1 MQIYKVHVPLLH
13 QYLTLWLFILGFLIL
28 VVSFKILILLWRVN
42 VTSLLTP
49 PSYKHISVKITST
62 EVKKTGKT
70 CQWEQILPV
79 FNLLLFGFRV
89 LSVLIPSP
97 NWSEETMRFW
107 FTFRT
112 DFTHNI
118 QMLAY
123 LYFFAVLQSNQVN
136 SEHQEYFW
144 NVIVFQENSQSGMR
158 KLNCKQG
165 G

>member
-13 QYLTLWLFILGFLIL
+13 LYLTLWLFILGFLIL

-89 LSVLIPSP
+89 LSVLIPIP

-123 LYFFAVLQSNQVN
+123 HIFLLFCSQTRKTVN
-136 SEHQEYFW
+136 TR
-144 NVIVFQENSQSGMR
+144 NISGMLLCS
-158 KLNCKQG
+158 KKIANQAWEN
-165 G
+165 